1 MLRKHVAR
9 SHGRGHVLL
18 FPRECL
24 RSVGAREEWDE
35 DTREDATDSS
45 CATMPCASTTAIFI
59 AFKAW
64 KWRTLHPTS
73 GRWIDLFVGNTMQNG
88 KSAHII
94 SCNISSNTESRNT
107 SLART
112 SSKSSLSSCF
122 MILSFSI

>member
-1 MLRKHVAR
+1 MKILGRTRRIHLALRCHAR
-9 SHGRGHVLL
+9 QRQRSSSLSRRGSGGLSIRRVGDGLI
-18 FPRECL
+18 CL
-24 RSVGAREEWDE
+24 WE
-35 DTREDATDSS
+35 
-45 CATMPCASTTAIFI
+45 
-59 AFKAW
+59 
-64 KWRTLHPTS
+64 
-73 GRWIDLFVGNTMQNG
+73 NG